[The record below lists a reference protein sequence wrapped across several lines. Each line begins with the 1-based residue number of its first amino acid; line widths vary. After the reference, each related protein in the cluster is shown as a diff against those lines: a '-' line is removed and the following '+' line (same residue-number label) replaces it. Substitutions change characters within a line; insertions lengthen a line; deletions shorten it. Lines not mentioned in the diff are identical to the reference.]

1 MTGGGGQA
9 KRTPREL
16 AGSFE
21 LAAVPDG
28 FYDDPYPFFAALTE
42 HEPVRVLRDGS
53 LLLTGYAD
61 VLAMYRNPVASSD
74 KKIEFKP
81 KFGDSPLYEHH
92 TTSLVFSDP
101 PRHTRVRRLL
111 MGAVNQRAISRM
123 EQGVIELVDRLLDEM
138 ADARRVDLIES
149 FASRIPVEVIGNML
163 AIPHAE
169 RGPLRGWSLAIL
181 GALEPVPSVPVL
193 AQGNQAVSEFKS
205 YLQGLVA
212 DRRAAPLDPELDML
226 SRLLLGETDG
236 ERLSEDELIQNC
248 IFLLNAGHETTANL
262 IGNGIELLMRFPDE
276 QRRLRSDPALLASA
290 VEEMLRFESPIQ
302 LNNRRLLQD
311 SEIGGRQ
318 YPAGTLINILMAAAN
333 RDPAQ
338 FPDPQRFD
346 VGRRPNRH
354 LAFGQGDHACVG
366 MNVARMEGRIAVGRL
381 LTRFGRI
388 EPDGEPVRDRRVR
401 FRGFTR
407 LPIRLA

>member
-16 AGSFE
+16 AGLFE

-28 FYDDPYPFFAALTE
+28 FYEDPYPYFAALTE

-111 MGAVNQRAISRM
+111 MGAVNQRAIARM

-138 ADARRVDLIES
+138 ADASRIDLIES

-181 GALEPVPSVPVL
+181 GALEPVPSAQVL

-212 DRRAAPLDPELDML
+212 DRRVAPLDPELDML
-226 SRLLLGETDG
+226 SRLILGETDG

-407 LPIRLA
+407 LPILLA

>member
-1 MTGGGGQA
+1 MTGGGAQA

-111 MGAVNQRAISRM
+111 MGAVNQRAIARM
-123 EQGVIELVDRLLDEM
+123 EQGVIDLVDRLLDEM

-181 GALEPVPSVPVL
+181 GALEPVPSAQVL

-226 SRLLLGETDG
+226 SRLILGETDG

-311 SEIGGRQ
+311 SEIGGQ
-318 YPAGTLINILMAAAN
+318 QFPAGTLINLLMAAAN

-381 LTRFGRI
+381 LARFDRI

-407 LPIRLA
+407 LPILVA

>member
-1 MTGGGGQA
+1 MTGGGAQV

-16 AGSFE
+16 ADSFE

-111 MGAVNQRAISRM
+111 MGAVNQRAIARM

-181 GALEPVPSVPVL
+181 GALEPVPSAQVL
-193 AQGNQAVSEFKS
+193 AQGNHAVSEFKS

-226 SRLLLGETDG
+226 SRLILGETDG

-302 LNNRRLLQD
+302 INNRRLLQD

-388 EPDGEPVRDRRVR
+388 EPDGDPVRDRRVR

-407 LPIRLA
+407 LPILLA

>member
-1 MTGGGGQA
+1 MTGGSGQA

-28 FYDDPYPFFAALTE
+28 FYDDPYPFFAALIE

-111 MGAVNQRAISRM
+111 MGAVNQRAIARM

-181 GALEPVPSVPVL
+181 GALEPVPSAQVL

-226 SRLLLGETDG
+226 SRLILGETDG

-302 LNNRRLLQD
+302 INNRRLLQD
-311 SEIGGRQ
+311 SEIGGRR

-388 EPDGEPVRDRRVR
+388 EPDGDPVRDRRVR

-407 LPIRLA
+407 LPILLA

>member
-111 MGAVNQRAISRM
+111 MGAVNQRAIARM

-181 GALEPVPSVPVL
+181 GALEPVPSAQVL

-226 SRLLLGETDG
+226 SRLILGETDG

-302 LNNRRLLQD
+302 INNRRLLQD

-388 EPDGEPVRDRRVR
+388 EPDGDPVRDRRVR

-407 LPIRLA
+407 LPILLA

>member
-28 FYDDPYPFFAALTE
+28 FYEDPYPYFAALTE

-181 GALEPVPSVPVL
+181 GALEPVPSAPVL

-407 LPIRLA
+407 LPILLA